1 MAYKLDPMDLKQML
15 SLHIDGYSNRKIA
28 TTLGFSRNTVNQ
40 YFQRFRSS
48 EESME
53 HLLSKTDQELR
64 VLFPLTTTIDNAR
77 YNELMKYFEEIHL
90 AKHIPGFT
98 FQYHYFEYCYQ
109 SKNSYSYTQFM
120 EHYHRKYPKLGG
132 SMKLEHV
139 AANELYVDFA
149 GKKLELVDKDTG
161 EIIYVEVFVATLP
174 CSQYTYVEACFSQKR
189 GDFIRC
195 TENALRFFGGVPKAI
210 VSDNLKSAVSKA
222 SKYEPD
228 INRNFKEFARH
239 YNCVINPTRSY
250 SPQDKA
256 LVENAVKLTYQRIYY
271 PIRQMTFFT
280 LAELNKEILNR
291 LDHYNDLMLSRKQ
304 TSRKEL
310 FQSIEREQLKPLP
323 NSKYELK
330 SYKRAKVQLIGYIYF
345 SPDKNYYSVPYRYI
359 GKYTQ
364 IQYTDSTV
372 EIYYNHERIA
382 THPRQRSMGTYT
394 TIQDHLSSHHQA
406 YSRWS
411 PEYFIK
417 LANKHG
423 CYVDTLIAQ
432 LIAIG
437 DYPEIQ
443 YKRAMGIIQLHK
455 PYGSQRLNDVCK
467 IALGAQIYSYQ
478 RIKNM
483 LKSKIDLLQSSDDLF
498 SNSTQSHIPE
508 HENIRGASAYQ

>member
-1 MAYKLDPMDLKQML
+1 MAYKFDPMDIKQML

-28 TTLGFSRNTVNQ
+28 TTLGFSRNTVNH
-40 YFQRFRSS
+40 YFQCFKAS
-48 EESME
+48 EESLE
-53 HLLSKTDQELR
+53 DLVGKTDQDLR
-64 VLFPLTTTIDNAR
+64 ALFPVTTTIDNAR
-77 YNELMKYFEEIHL
+77 YNELMKYFEEVHL
-90 AKHIPGFT
+90 AKHKPGFT
-98 FQYHYFEYCYQ
+98 FQYHYLEYCDR
-109 SKNSYSYTQFM
+109 SKKPYSYTQFM
-120 EHYHRKYPKLGG
+120 EHYHRKYPKLRG
-132 SMKLEHV
+132 SMKLHHI
-139 AANELYVDFA
+139 AGNELYVDFA

-161 EIIYVEVFVATLP
+161 DITYVEVFVATLP
-174 CSQYTYVEACFSQKR
+174 CSQYTYVEACLSQKR

-195 TENALRFFGGVPKAI
+195 TENALRFFGGVPRAI

-222 SKYEPD
+222 SKYEAD

-250 SPQDKA
+250 APQDKA

-271 PIRQMTFFT
+271 PMREMTFFT
-280 LAELNKEILNR
+280 LVELNKEILNR

-304 TSRKEL
+304 ASRKEL

-323 NSKYELK
+323 NSKYELRN
-330 SYKRAKVQLIGYIYF
+330 YKRAKVQLIGYIYF

-382 THPRQRSMGTYT
+382 AHPRQRSMGIYT

-423 CYVDTLIAQ
+423 CYVKTLIAQ
-432 LIAIG
+432 LIDIG

-455 PYGSQRLNDVCK
+455 SYGSDRLNDVCK
-467 IALGAQIYSYQ
+467 IALGAEIYSYQ

-483 LKSKIDLLQSSDDLF
+483 LKNKIDLLESSDDLF
-498 SNSTQSHIPE
+498 SQSTHSHIPE